1 MINFRQLNVGKR
13 ATAWAELSHSLHF
26 GKFNIALIQEPP
38 RKLNKIN
45 PKLKNGL
52 TFYRETEK
60 APRTCIFIDK
70 ITAKNTDAILL
81 SQFSDSD
88 HTTVH
93 LKVVDKNKKRNDL
106 ILCSIYMP
114 GYYENGNEI
123 ITNTLSNILIHCTTK
138 KLS

>member
-1 MINFRQLNVGKR
+1 MSQSALKTSQFLLPMINFRQLNVGKR
-13 ATAWAELSHSLHF
+13 ATAWAELSHSLHY

-52 TFYRETEK
+52 TFYKETEK
-60 APRTCIFIDK
+60 APKTSIFIDK

-106 ILCSIYMP
+106 ILCSIHAR
-114 GYYENGNEI
+114 I
-123 ITNTLSNILIHCTTK
+123 F
-138 KLS
+138 